1 MTYILKTARLQ
12 IRELNIFD
20 VESLSKVLSDKI
32 SMQYYPKPFSSRGV
46 ENWINKNIDRYK
58 IYGYG
63 LWGVV
68 LRQTGE
74 LIGDCGVTIQNID
87 GELLPEIGFHISPD
101 YCLHGYATEAA
112 MEILKYCRKKFG
124 LRAVYSYC
132 NDDNVPS
139 MKTMIKIGM
148 SYYKKYVEDKMVK
161 VVYRKEL
168 E

>member
-1 MTYILKTARLQ
+1 MKTARLQ
-12 IRELNIFD
+12 IRELDILDAEN
-20 VESLSKVLSDKI
+20 LSKVLSDKI
-32 SMQYYPKPFSSRGV
+32 SMQYYTRPFSSGDV
-46 ENWINKNIDRYK
+46 EKWINKNIDRYK

-68 LRQTGE
+68 LRQTDE

-112 MEILKYCRKKFG
+112 MEILKYCKKSFG
-124 LRAVYSYC
+124 LRVVYSYC
-132 NDDNVPS
+132 NYNNVPS
-139 MKTMIKIGM
+139 MKTMIRIGM
-148 SYYKKYVEDKMVK
+148 SYYKKYVDDNVVK
-161 VVYRKEL
+161 VVYKKEL